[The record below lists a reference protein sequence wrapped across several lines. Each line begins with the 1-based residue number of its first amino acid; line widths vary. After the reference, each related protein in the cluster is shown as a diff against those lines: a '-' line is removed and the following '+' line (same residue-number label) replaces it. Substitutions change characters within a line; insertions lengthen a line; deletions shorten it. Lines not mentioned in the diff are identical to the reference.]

1 MYSACASFAKV
12 YRATLY
18 RVADPPYCL
27 VIRLHG
33 RRQTRLDR
41 LLSRHDVRQAVFI
54 TAWNPWSRA
63 AGRAANRRA
72 QARLRARLGRVL
84 PGFGAWA
91 EAPEKGEESLL
102 ALGLG
107 ARAGAA
113 LGRAFRQNA
122 VVVVRRGLPAALLC
136 LR

>member
-1 MYSACASFAKV
+1 MYSACASFGKI

-18 RVADPPYCL
+18 RVTDPPHCL
-27 VIRLHG
+27 TVRLHG
-33 RRQTRLDR
+33 RRQPELDR
-41 LLSRHDVRQAVFI
+41 LLARHAVRRAVFI
-54 TAWNPWSRA
+54 TAWDPWSRT
-63 AGRAANRRA
+63 AGLAANRRA

-107 ARAGAA
+107 ARRGAV

-122 VVVVRRGLPAALLC
+122 VVVLRRGAPALLLC